1 MTEGRLRDRFG
12 REASVGPEGWASDDA
27 GLASTLNRS
36 FPVGDVA
43 AGVGW
48 VRAFWAAVEVL
59 GAEVLTEPEADSTPG
74 VIH

>member
-1 MTEGRLRDRFG
+1 MTAGKLRDKTG
-12 REASVGPEGWASDDA
+12 REASVDADGWASQDA
-27 GLASTLNRS
+27 DFADTLGRS

-48 VRAFWAAVEVL
+48 VKAFWEAASVL
-59 GAEVLTEPEADSTPG
+59 EAEVIDEPQADSTPG